1 MKHTLLFFFAITL
14 LCCHRSKEIKNKRF
28 TLLED
33 TYTASD
39 KGQQLR
45 PEFSKLK
52 FDTLHNWDF
61 GWTILEPINLAK
73 SRADDKELSKSFS
86 SGQKALYFFWYLDEE
101 VTNGGFIQ
109 FYANE
114 YREYLPLIKKGLI
127 LIGDQEMIDL
137 ISKADEYYLNN
148 KDSFD
153 ELKKNNKQE
162 LIFSKLEKFNEYD
175 EAYYKIHDNT
185 MKFLEKY
192 ARKHPYEFVILK

>member
-1 MKHTLLFFFAITL
+1 MKPALLFFFAITL
-14 LCCHRSKEIKNKRF
+14 LCCHQSKEIKNKSY
-28 TLLED
+28 TLSED
-33 TYTASD
+33 PYTASD

-52 FDTLHNWDF
+52 FDILHNWDF
-61 GWTILEPINLAK
+61 GWAILEPINIAK
-73 SRADDKELSKSFS
+73 SRADDKELSKRFS

-109 FYANE
+109 FYVNE
-114 YREYLPLIKKGLI
+114 YREYLPAIKKGLI

-148 KDSFD
+148 KDSFN